1 MKSTSQS
8 NKLWLFSFLEGRD
21 LLSKEVTQFLNASS
35 FLYLRMTF

>member
-21 LLSKEVTQFLNASS
+21 LLRKEVLSN
-35 FLYLRMTF
+35 